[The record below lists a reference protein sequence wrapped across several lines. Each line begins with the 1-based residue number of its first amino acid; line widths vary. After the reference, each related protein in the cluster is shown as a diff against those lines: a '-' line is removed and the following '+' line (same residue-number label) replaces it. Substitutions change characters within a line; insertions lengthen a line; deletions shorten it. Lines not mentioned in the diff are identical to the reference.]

1 MSHSIYI
8 PSLSIIEKAVVNLP
22 MVLKGNRDGS
32 HDRRVAKCW
41 KDFITSCSC
50 RKSQPRITSGIA
62 KTSDA
67 ISSGMRMTSAPN
79 RPAWAKRG
87 FGLPI

>member
-8 PSLSIIEKAVVNLP
+8 PSLSVIEKAVVNFS

-32 HDRRVAKCW
+32 HDRRVAKCR
-41 KDFITSCSC
+41 KDFVTSCSC
-50 RKSQPRITSGIA
+50 RKSQPRIISGIA

-67 ISSGMRMTSAPN
+67 ISRGMRLTILLG
-79 RPAWAKRG
+79 RR
-87 FGLPI
+87 IHD